1 LKGNIMSALSL
12 TSLAQQVGVAV
23 GAINELE
30 GKANALRESANV
42 NIAKLHEAKAK
53 VGIYKKDGTGCA
65 LATAFVDGCM
75 SAGLKQSTAQKT
87 YLPTFKQAVAS
98 GKPVTDW
105 NSQRAKG
112 KGGTSK
118 SAKGKKEF
126 ADKLA
131 TVYRDADFEGFVNDL
146 QAGYENADFETLL
159 EGIKSY
165 LEAEGI
171 KLK

>member
-1 LKGNIMSALSL
+1 MSALSL

-23 GAINELE
+23 GAINDLE
-30 GKANALRESANV
+30 SKANALRESANV

-87 YLPTFKQAVAS
+87 YLPTFKQAVAT

-105 NSQRAKG
+105 NSQRAKANG
-112 KGGTSK
+112 
-118 SAKGKKEF
+118 AKGKKEF

-131 TVYRDADFEGFVNDL
+131 TVYRDSDFEGFIDDL
-146 QAGYENADFETLL
+146 QAGYENADFDNLKD
-159 EGIKSY
+159 GIKSF
-165 LEAEGI
+165 LEASGI
-171 KLK
+171 KLDTK

>member
-1 LKGNIMSALSL
+1 MSDLLL
-12 TSLAQQVGVAV
+12 TSLAQACGNLVGQM
-23 GAINELE
+23 NEALA
-30 GKANALRESANV
+30 KAEDFKDQANNNILALH
-42 NIAKLHEAKAK
+42 KAKAK
-53 VGIYKKDGTGCA
+53 VGIYRKDGTGCA

-87 YLPTFKQAVAS
+87 YLPTFKKAVES
-98 GKPVTDW
+98 GKAVTDW

-112 KGGTSK
+112 KSGTSK

-131 TVYRDADFEGFVNDL
+131 TVYRDADFEGFINDL
-146 QAGYENADFETLL
+146 QAGYENADFDTLL

>member
-1 LKGNIMSALSL
+1 MSALSL
-12 TSLAQQVGVAV
+12 TSLAQQIGVSV

-30 GKANALRESANV
+30 GKANALREAANH
-42 NIAKLHEAKAK
+42 NIAALHQAKAK

-65 LATAFVDGCM
+65 LATAFIDGCM
-75 SAGLKQSTAQKT
+75 SANIKQSTAQKT
-87 YLPTFKQAVAS
+87 YLPTFKKAVES

-105 NSQRAKG
+105 NSQRAKA
-112 KGGTSK
+112 KGGSAK
-118 SAKGKKEF
+118 AAKGKKEF

-131 TVYRDADFEGFVNDL
+131 TVYRDADFEGFINDL
-146 QAGYENADFETLL
+146 EESYKNDDIVSLI

>member
-1 LKGNIMSALSL
+1 MSALSL
-12 TSLAQQVGVAV
+12 TSLAQQIGVSV

-30 GKANALRESANV
+30 GKANALREAANH
-42 NIAKLHEAKAK
+42 NIAALHQAKAK

-65 LATAFVDGCM
+65 LATAFIDGCM
-75 SAGLKQSTAQKT
+75 SANIKQSTAQKT
-87 YLPTFKQAVAS
+87 YLPTFKKAVES

-105 NSQRAKG
+105 NSQRAK

-118 SAKGKKEF
+118 TAKGKKEF

-131 TVYRDADFEGFVNDL
+131 TVYRDSEFEGFIADL
-146 QAGYENADFETLL
+146 EASWDNSEIDHLI

-165 LEAEGI
+165 LEASGV